1 MCLRRPNAGRPKN
14 TKIPSK
20 SSHFSSTCLSTM
32 KTSAA
37 IALTL
42 LVGASSFAQQSLS
55 TSRSSNLVAYGYVPS
70 GFTPETYK
78 KFKADEAKKKAK
90 ANLGG
95 VGPVSI

>member
-1 MCLRRPNAGRPKN
+1 
-14 TKIPSK
+14 
-20 SSHFSSTCLSTM
+20 M

-37 IALTL
+37 IAMTL
-42 LVGASSFAQQSLS
+42 LVGASSFAQQSIS